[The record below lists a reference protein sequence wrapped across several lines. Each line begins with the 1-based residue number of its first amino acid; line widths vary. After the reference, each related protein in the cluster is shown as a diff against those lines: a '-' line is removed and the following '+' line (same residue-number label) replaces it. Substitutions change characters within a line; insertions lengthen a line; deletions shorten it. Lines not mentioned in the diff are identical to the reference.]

1 MQIKNILLA
10 FSFLMVLGGMQSL
23 FAQDS
28 QETVV
33 KGKIYDAK
41 TKEPLVG
48 VAVWVKDTPHSSMS
62 DLDGNYELRFTGNYG
77 YVTFSL
83 LGYAEKEVAV
93 KKGNQVINV
102 ALEEDMNTLEEAV
115 AVGYGSQKRA
125 SIIGSISTVDP
136 ISLQVP
142 VANVSSA
149 LAGRLMN
156 DVRPENFMDILMKLF
171 RGCERL
177 NSLASASRAWPIF
190 ADTWLIACSLACSI
204 CSVVHQLLAGAE

>member
-23 FAQDS
+23 SAQDS

-33 KGKIYDAK
+33 KGRVYDAE

-93 KKGNQVINV
+93 KKGGQVINV
-102 ALEEDMNTLEEAV
+102 ALEEDLLRFLADDKLREAMSERCAHV
-115 AVGYGSQKRA
+115 
-125 SIIGSISTVDP
+125 VDGLGTDR
-136 ISLQVP
+136 IL
-142 VANVSSA
+142 SA
-149 LAGRLMN
+149 LQTIS
-156 DVRPENFMDILMKLF
+156 P
-171 RGCERL
+171 
-177 NSLASASRAWPIF
+177 SLYQEQEA
-190 ADTWLIACSLACSI
+190 
-204 CSVVHQLLAGAE
+204 